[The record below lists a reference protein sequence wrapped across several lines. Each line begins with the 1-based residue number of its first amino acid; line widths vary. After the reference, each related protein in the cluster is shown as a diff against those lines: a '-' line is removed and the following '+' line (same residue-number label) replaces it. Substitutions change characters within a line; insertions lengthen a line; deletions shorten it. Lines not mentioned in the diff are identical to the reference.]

1 MQTQPMQM
9 PRTSFQ
15 QPQTSFQQP
24 QTSFQQPETSF
35 GVNQLT
41 GMMASTSLALQP
53 AQQSNQ
59 PLMAQP
65 TGLGFG
71 NGPQLPAQKTGR
83 QANLANAT
91 PDNPFGF

>member
-9 PRTSFQ
+9 PR
-15 QPQTSFQQP
+15 TSFQQP